1 MTNLVLFYNN
11 FVKMKIQ
18 STRIK
23 LKLYVSIVNNKKQSS
38 VVIIVINLFI
48 VNHALWKFIQAKN
61 LNFIKPWPSINLHKL
76 LLHFKT

>member
-1 MTNLVLFYNN
+1 MTNLVLFCNN

-23 LKLYVSIVNNKKQSS
+23 SKLYVNIVNNKKQSS

-48 VNHALWKFIQAKN
+48 VNHALRKFIQVKN
-61 LNFIKPWPSINLHKL
+61 LNFIKP
-76 LLHFKT
+76 